1 MAKREITHIKS
12 DCWQSPWRGIGVAEN
27 GRPLRYLLLNMEE
40 MLIAAKTGV
49 IRVPDNQIPEVVR
62 KQRDRLKVLSEH
74 LAVEEPELEA
84 LARRVSLA

>member
-1 MAKREITHIKS
+1 MAKPEITHIKS
-12 DCWQSPWRGIGVAEN
+12 DCWQSPWRGVGVAAN

-49 IRVPDNQIPEVVR
+49 IRVPDSQIPTVVR
-62 KQRDRLKVLSEH
+62 RQRDRLKVLSEH
-74 LAVEEPELEA
+74 LAVEEPLLEA